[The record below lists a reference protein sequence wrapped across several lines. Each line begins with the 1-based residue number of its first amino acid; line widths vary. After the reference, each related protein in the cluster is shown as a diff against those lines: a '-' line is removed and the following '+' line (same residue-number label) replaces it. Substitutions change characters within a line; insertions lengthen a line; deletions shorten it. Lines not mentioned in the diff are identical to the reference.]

1 MVNVGERRV
10 VCCGGD
16 HVRFLGLG
24 HMVNDVVENGKNRN
38 KKSNCSNMIVLC
50 EDLLLLLFVD
60 NVIELCVCGIY
71 GGSAWWG

>member
-1 MVNVGERRV
+1 MAAVRWLLWWGVVVVMVNVGERRV

-50 EDLLLLLFVD
+50 EDL
-60 NVIELCVCGIY
+60 
-71 GGSAWWG
+71 